1 MVVGVQ
7 KASWIS
13 GKSDLI
19 LETLATEANYS
30 LLRQFSQSLMYW
42 SPETYLIVTF
52 NAVVR
57 PVFTVALVLMLA
69 NPGAAT
75 VTV

>member
-1 MVVGVQ
+1 MVAGVQ

-13 GKSDLI
+13 GKSDFI
-19 LETLATEANYS
+19 LETLAMEAKLQPS
-30 LLRQFSQSLMYW
+30 AAIFHVASE
-42 SPETYLIVTF
+42 PEAYFIVTL

-75 VTV
+75 MTV